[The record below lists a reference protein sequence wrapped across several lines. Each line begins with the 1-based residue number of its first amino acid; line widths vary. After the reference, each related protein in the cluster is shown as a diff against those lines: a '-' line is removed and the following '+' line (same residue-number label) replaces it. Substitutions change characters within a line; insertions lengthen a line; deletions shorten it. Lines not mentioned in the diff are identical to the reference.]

1 MISKLRHRKLLQFLE
16 ERKEATIESLAAE
29 LGISSATVR
38 RDLKELDDLGLVR
51 RLQGGAVAV
60 SSISKEAPFSV
71 RETEHSREKKLIAQ
85 YAANFVKDGDV
96 LFLDGGT
103 TTEFLIP
110 EIAAR
115 KGLTVITC
123 GINIA
128 SILTR
133 YPSIHGIMLG
143 GEIHAESQ
151 TVAGLIS
158 QRLFDSFSIRCNIA
172 FIAAAGVDAIAG
184 ATNRMIDRIPLK
196 QRGMQ
201 ISSQS
206 ILLADGSKFGRVSFG
221 KIAEVEDF
229 THIIT
234 DSSAPL
240 KEIEAIQARG
250 GDILT
255 AYDHDEA

>member
-29 LGISSATVR
+29 LHISSATVR

-60 SSISKEAPFSV
+60 SSVSKEAPFAV

-85 YAANFVKDGDV
+85 YAAKFVKDGDV

-110 EIAAR
+110 EISDR

-158 QRLFDSFSIRCNIA
+158 QRLFDSFDIRCDIA
-172 FIAAAGVDAIAG
+172 FIATAGVDAAAG

-196 QRGMQ
+196 QRGIQ

-206 ILLADGSKFGRVSFG
+206 ILLADGSKFGRVSFC

-229 THIIT
+229 AYIIT

-240 KEIEAIQARG
+240 KETEAIQARG
-250 GDILT
+250 GNILT
-255 AYDHDEA
+255 AYDQDEA